1 MPQEDSIVALA
12 DEIMGGFLSAPTV
25 HKANVGSTT
34 GSMPVED
41 EEGMELVEISNSDRD
56 RLLEHATGVT
66 QTQVPVKAAPAPI
79 TPVETQGFALTEAQA
94 DVLRAAAAIMTEMA
108 TSCGAIGSNTAGAT
122 TVVITP
128 GDKEISKGVKKASKP
143 KTVKGKK
150 EKEGEEVDDL
160 PFEKR
165 TKVSVGQGRTKTGM
179 KNMKHPV
186 RKENKSFD
194 DFVSSVITEYS
205 S

>member
-34 GSMPVED
+34 GKMPAE

-66 QTQVPVKAAPAPI
+66 QTQEPVKAAPAPI
-79 TPVETQGFALTEAQA
+79 TSVKTQGFALTEAQA

-108 TSCGAIGSNTAGAT
+108 TSCGAIGSNTGGAT
-122 TVVITP
+122 SYLVTP
-128 GDKEISKGVKKASKP
+128 GDKDIAKGIKKASKP
-143 KTVKGKK
+143 KKFKKAKK
-150 EKEGEEVDDL
+150 EKEGDEVDDL
-160 PFEKR
+160 DHEDR
-165 TKVSVGQGRTKTGM
+165 TKESVGQGRTKTGR

-186 RKENKSFD
+186 KENKSFD
-194 DFVSSVITEYS
+194 DFVSSVLNEYS
-205 S
+205 I